1 MRKKMSDEPIV
12 WGWNEPTY
20 QRSKDHREY
29 LIQNYNK
36 DKPEDQHV
44 HTIEELNNALRK
56 EKENK

>member
-1 MRKKMSDEPIV
+1 MSDEPIV